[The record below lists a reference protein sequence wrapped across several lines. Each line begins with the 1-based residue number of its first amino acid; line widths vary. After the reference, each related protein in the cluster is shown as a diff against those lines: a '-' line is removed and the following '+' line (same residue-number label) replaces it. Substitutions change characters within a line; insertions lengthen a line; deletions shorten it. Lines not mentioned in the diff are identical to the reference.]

1 MATKSHAREPSR
13 QSIQRCNRAVTER
26 VNMSLRL
33 YKSLKMAVL
42 LAAAAAAV
50 VAINNGGDPL
60 TIYALLVLILAGP
73 EAVETL
79 IANGGDDG

>member
-1 MATKSHAREPSR
+1 
-13 QSIQRCNRAVTER
+13 
-26 VNMSLRL
+26 MSLRL

-50 VAINNGGDPL
+50 VAINNGADPL
-60 TIYALLVLILAGP
+60 TIYSLLALILAGP

-79 IANGGDDG
+79 IANGGADD